1 VRKTDYNRSGLS
13 WLFFILSASKC
24 SGMKYSQYLKTFFES
39 EKAGGISLIVCTV
52 VSLLLA
58 NMSSTYVSFW
68 HLNLGSHDV
77 VHWINDGLM
86 AIFFLL
92 VSLELK
98 REFLVGELSNLKR
111 AVTPLMAAFGGVA
124 VPALIYYLI
133 NVKGGD
139 TRGLGIP
146 MATDIVFA
154 LGVLSLLGSRVP
166 FSLKVFLTAL
176 AVIDDLCAILVIA
189 IFYSQTIH
197 LGSLAIAVGIF
208 MVLLVLNRLKVQ
220 SMIVYLLV
228 GIALWYFMLHSGVHA
243 AISGV
248 LVALAVPFS
257 KSSGDSL
264 SHKLEHLLHKPVTFF
279 ILPVFALANTSIEL
293 SANIINSLLHPIS
306 IGIIL
311 GLMIGKP
318 LGILGLSYF
327 TVRTGMGSLALDVKW
342 KHIFGIGLFG
352 GIGFTISIFI
362 SLLAFDVP
370 DIIDLSKIS
379 VLIASFLSGILGYVY
394 MQKILVKK

>member
-1 VRKTDYNRSGLS
+1 
-13 WLFFILSASKC
+13 
-24 SGMKYSQYLKTFFES
+24 MKYREYLRTFFEN
-39 EKAGGISLIVCTV
+39 EKAGGICLIVCTI
-52 VSLLLA
+52 VSMVLA
-58 NMSSTYVSFW
+58 NLSPSYISFW
-68 HLNLGSHDV
+68 QINLGSLDL

-92 VSLELK
+92 VGLELK
-98 REFLVGELSNLKR
+98 KEFLVGELSDLKR

-124 VPALIYYLI
+124 VPSLIYYLI

-154 LGVLSLLGSRVP
+154 LGMLSLLGSRVP

-197 LGSLAIAVGIF
+197 LGSLAMAGGIF
-208 MVLLVLNRLKVQ
+208 IFLLALNRLKVQ
-220 SMIVYLLV
+220 SMIVYLLI

-243 AISGV
+243 SVTGV

-257 KSSGDSL
+257 KPSDDSL
-264 SHKLEHLLHKPVTFF
+264 SHRLQHLLHKPVTFF
-279 ILPVFALANTSIEL
+279 ILPIFALANTSIEL
-293 SANIINSLLHPIS
+293 SSNIINSLLHPIS
-306 IGIIL
+306 IGIML

-318 LGILGLSYF
+318 LGIFSLSYL
-327 TVRTGMGSLALDVKW
+327 TVRTGMGSLAFDVKW
-342 KHIFGIGLFG
+342 KHIFGVGLFG

-370 DIIDLSKIS
+370 GITDLSKIS
-379 VLIASFLSGILGYVY
+379 VLIASLLSGILGYVY
-394 MQKILVKK
+394 MQKVLTKK